1 MSGLLIRLQSMCPG
15 LADAERQV
23 AEYVLS
29 NPTEVPYQ
37 SVQEVSRGA
46 KVSVASVSRLARK
59 AGCRSF
65 KDFKI
70 ELAQEAPT
78 NASAVFEGIAKDDS
92 DEQVVRKVF
101 GANLH
106 ALEETLRVL
115 DTPSLIE
122 GVDAIVKARRVLFFG
137 IGSSGVLAKEAAL
150 RFVHLDIQ
158 AEAYEDSYQM
168 LVQAARLGEKD
179 VAVGISHSG
188 RSAVTVEAVALA
200 RKHGATTLGLCNYPG
215 SPLHEACDRFFMTC
229 FTETRVKATALSS
242 LIAQLG
248 LIDAMYL
255 LAAKKLPTL
264 DRVEDVNQIM
274 EERLRVPE

>member
-1 MSGLLIRLQSMCPG
+1 MSGLLIRLQSMCSG

-29 NPTEVPYQ
+29 NPAEVPYQ

-70 ELAQEAPT
+70 ELAQEVPT
-78 NASAVFEGIAKDDS
+78 NASAVFEGIGKDDS

-115 DTPSLIE
+115 DASSLIE
-122 GVDAIVKARRVLFFG
+122 GVGAIVKARRVVFFG

-168 LVQAARLGEKD
+168 LVQSARLGDKD

-200 RKHGATTLGLCNYPG
+200 RKRGATTLGLCNYHG
-215 SPLHEACDRFFMTC
+215 SPLHEACDLFFVTA

-264 DRVEDVNQIM
+264 SRVDDVNQIM